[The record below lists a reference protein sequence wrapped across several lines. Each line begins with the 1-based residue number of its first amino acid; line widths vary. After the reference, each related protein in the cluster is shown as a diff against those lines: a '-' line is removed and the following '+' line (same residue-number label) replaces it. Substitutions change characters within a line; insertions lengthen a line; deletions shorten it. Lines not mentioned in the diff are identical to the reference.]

1 MHNFDYVP
9 ENMTKPK
16 MNDLSE
22 LMRFVQKYVEER
34 EGFTFS
40 YEFVGSSTMNMITYE
55 KNGNIG
61 YDFDINIEPIIEGI
75 RIDAKTVHKAI
86 FNALREYA
94 GKYGYTHIEE
104 STSVI
109 TIKAVDHYRSII
121 KFSCDFAIVRHYKK
135 KKEKIQ
141 QYIRYNKAKGT
152 YCWLDRGKGFY
163 IEPKI
168 KWLKKHNLW
177 NEFRDY
183 YLYKKNINENPD
195 KHSRSIRAEA
205 VNEMYWKYKS
215 KIK

>member
-1 MHNFDYVP
+1 MNDFDYVP
-9 ENMTKPK
+9 ENLTKPK
-16 MNDLSE
+16 MNDLRE
-22 LMRFVQKYVEER
+22 LMLFIQEYVKDR
-34 EGFTFS
+34 EGFTFN
-40 YEFVGSSTMNMITYE
+40 YEFVGSSAMNMITYE
-55 KNGNIG
+55 KKGNIG
-61 YDFDINIEPIIEGI
+61 YDFDINIEPIITDTK
-75 RIDAKTVHKAI
+75 IDAKTVHDVF

-109 TIKAVDHYRSII
+109 TIKAVDYYRSKI

-135 KKEKIQ
+135 KKDKFQ
-141 QYIRYNKAKGT
+141 QYIRFNKAKQT
-152 YCWLDRGKGFY
+152 YSWVDRGKGFY

-177 NEFRDY
+177 DEFLDY

-205 VNEMYWKYKS
+205 VNEMYWKHKN